1 MDPLSQLRMLAWFE
15 GLTEEMPVIHYK
27 LSPQKQRD
35 LQAFL
40 DAENPGW
47 RATVPQST
55 GNVTSSVLVKNNQ

>member
-1 MDPLSQLRMLAWFE
+1 MDPLFQLRMWAWFE
-15 GLTEEMPVIHYK
+15 GLTEEMPVIHCQ
-27 LSPQKQRD
+27 LSPQKQRE

-47 RATVPQST
+47 HETLPQST